1 MKMVET
7 KLNEICHHMMNLPNQ
22 GPIKLIERKLNEK
35 TKVLKTIRSSSFEE
49 CNHIFEY
56 NQCQ

>member
-1 MKMVET
+1 MVET

-35 TKVLKTIRSSSFEE
+35 AKVLKTIRSSSF
-49 CNHIFEY
+49 
-56 NQCQ
+56 